1 MMKSDISRPDP
12 YVLISSGEQGV
23 QDRYAPTG
31 LRLNSALGIALQ
43 PVQSIQCRN
52 FIDKWNVSRINPMEC
67 VPNKP
72 E

>member
-1 MMKSDISRPDP
+1 MKSDISRPDP
-12 YVLISSGEQGV
+12 YVLISYVLISSGEQGV

-52 FIDKWNVSRINPMEC
+52 FIDKWNVEL
-67 VPNKP
+67 V
-72 E
+72 